1 MLPKTDFKTLSG
13 KRDNATHALNELF
26 EEFEALY
33 ALKPELNLLAAIF
46 NEIDSKYRAIK
57 KQIEAIAD
65 RFVEDGVTLDDRI
78 AENLKRGDEIK
89 IRYLETL
96 QKSKGRQRPSITKY
110 I

>member
-1 MLPKTDFKTLSG
+1 M
-13 KRDNATHALNELF
+13 
-26 EEFEALY
+26 
-33 ALKPELNLLAAIF
+33 KPELNLLAAIF

-96 QKSKGRQRPSITKY
+96 QKSKGSQRPSITKY

>member
-1 MLPKTDFKTLSG
+1 M
-13 KRDNATHALNELF
+13 
-26 EEFEALY
+26 
-33 ALKPELNLLAAIF
+33 KPELNLLAAIF
-46 NEIDSKYRAIK
+46 NEIDSKCRAIK

-96 QKSKGRQRPSITKY
+96 QKSKGSQRPSITKY